1 MTRYYFDVTVRFSG
15 VVEADDEESAR
26 AAWREEITIDTDE
39 HHSQIETEIIEM
51 ERAAEG

>member
-26 AAWREEITIDTDE
+26 AAWREEVTIDTA
-39 HHSQIETEIIEM
+39 HHEQIETEIIER
-51 ERAAEG
+51 ERDAEG